1 MKGHFVIQYKATTA
15 TGKTFY
21 WYEYVSLGY
30 GDNIL
35 REVSN
40 VTRDNDGRPFTIKTD
55 SIYPFKTKSEA
66 IGFAERGDE
75 VADHNGNGFNAFLA
89 ETGRKY

>member
-1 MKGHFVIQYKATTA
+1 MKGYFVILHKGTTH
-15 TGKTFY
+15 TGKNFY
-21 WYEYVSLGY
+21 WYEYVSIGY
-30 GDNIL
+30 GTDIL
-35 REVSN
+35 SELSN

-55 SIYPFKTKSEA
+55 AIYNFKTIKEA

-89 ETGRKY
+89 EVGRKY